1 MLFLN
6 YPMIEQFL
14 IVGVKINAKLQES
27 LDHCLPTYQ
36 IYFQEKNPDYLQI
49 YNLDGEQ
56 VLGKM
61 LKPGAN
67 LDLLA
72 DYVKNIKS
80 IIKKVCPGFNLPESE
95 IKIYTHTLI
104 G

>member
-1 MLFLN
+1 
-6 YPMIEQFL
+6 MIEQYL
-14 IVGVKINAKLQES
+14 IVGVKINNHLQEA

-61 LKPGAN
+61 LKPGAS

-80 IIKKVCPGFNLPESE
+80 IVKKVCPQFSLPDSD
-95 IKIYTHTLI
+95 IKVYAHTLI